1 MFVNGV
7 TGNAELLRNGRFE
20 WPCWCNILM
29 VMSSS
34 IEIMMLLIMK
44 STSVSH
50 VAHFSTVG
58 VAQFCIV
65 GNTMLF
71 TAAQAA

>member
-1 MFVNGV
+1 
-7 TGNAELLRNGRFE
+7 
-20 WPCWCNILM
+20 M

-44 STSVSH
+44 NISVRL

-65 GNTMLF
+65 GNTSMLPVVEVEVEV
-71 TAAQAA
+71 Q

>member
-1 MFVNGV
+1 
-7 TGNAELLRNGRFE
+7 
-20 WPCWCNILM
+20 M

-34 IEIMMLLIMK
+34 VEIMMLLIME
-44 STSVSH
+44 SISVSH

-65 GNTMLF
+65 GNNQSHYEERSDAVIFTHSSPPPRDCFAML
-71 TAAQAA
+71 AMM